1 MTKPWLVTGA
11 AGFIGSNLCEHL
23 LASGIPVVGLD
34 NFFTGHR
41 RNVERLQAAY
51 PGLFRFIEGDI
62 READATARAAAG
74 CDVVTH
80 LAAQVSVQRSIDD
93 PAETNGINV
102 DGFLGVYAAALKRGA
117 RSFVYASSC
126 SVYGDNP
133 DLPLDETSRTA
144 PLSPY
149 AASKLADELYAD
161 ALGRL
166 NPAMRVVG
174 LRFFNVYGP
183 WQDHNGGYAAV
194 IPRWIAA
201 LMAGQRPVIFGDGSA
216 TRDFVFVK
224 DVCQAVRSASRH
236 DNPAEPA
243 VFNVASATR
252 TSILDLYRAIAGV
265 VGETGRAIPFD
276 GPEFLASRPGDI
288 LHSVADIGR
297 IETVLGYRPNTRLRD
312 GLTAI
317 LRRQWQ
323 AGPANT

>member
-1 MTKPWLVTGA
+1 MSKPWLVTGA

-34 NFFTGHR
+34 NFFTGHC

-51 PGLFRFIEGDI
+51 PGTFRFIEGDI

-93 PAETNGINV
+93 PTETNGINV
-102 DGFLGVYAAALKRGA
+102 DGFLGVYATALKQGA

-133 DLPLDETSRTA
+133 ELPLGETSQTA

-149 AASKLADELYAD
+149 AASKLADELYAG

-216 TRDFVFVK
+216 TRDFVFVA
-224 DVCQAVRSASRH
+224 DVCEAIQSASRH
-236 DNPAEPA
+236 DNRGKPA

-252 TSILDLYRAIAGV
+252 TSILDLYRAIADV
-265 VGETGRAIPFD
+265 VGKASRAVPFA
-276 GPEFLASRPGDI
+276 GPEFQASRPGDI
-288 LHSVADIGR
+288 LHSFADIGR
-297 IETVLGYRPNTRLRD
+297 IEAALGYRPNTRLHD
-312 GLTAI
+312 GLVAI